1 MINPLRAMNPVVA
14 RDAELLVGPV
24 RRRTQV
30 LPVAKFVLFAPS
42 LGRGPKMIGSLKS
55 LFRMR
60 IVPVLLQDLLRLS
73 PFQTWMGRPV
83 LVCDSMNGILCFP
96 LKKDD
101 VVLVFVRV
109 LFHRVR
115 ELITLVI
122 VIHSIDRA
130 KALFAESRSVSASEN
145 VFVGVH
151 TLIVCSSGH

>member
-1 MINPLRAMNPVVA
+1 MINPLRALNPVVA

-24 RRRTQV
+24 RRRTQI

-42 LGRGPKMIGSLKS
+42 LGRGPKMISSLKS

-60 IVPVLLQDLLRLS
+60 IEPVLLEDLLRLS

-151 TLIVCSSGH
+151 THIICSSGH